1 MSNSAP
7 VEVSHKSLVDDL
19 TLLTNAEVTKLVPN
33 VANLFGIVIQVILA
47 AKTIAVENASNGF
60 TNPPINE
67 VLYSLLIIP

>member
-7 VEVSHKSLVDDL
+7 VEVSHKSLVDDF
-19 TLLTNAEVTKLVPN
+19 TLLTNAEVIKLVPN

-47 AKTIAVENASNGF
+47 AMIIAVANASIGLSK
-60 TNPPINE
+60 PPTKD